1 MLFKPIVYYLQ
12 GLAKTCIFLPF
23 LFSWGY
29 ISYFIYDYD
38 VFHWYTKLAATIKKS
53 AEMDSNHRCFLCNGF
68 TARRNRHY
76 PTRRYQAFIRLN
88 LNRSSVHLLPKS
100 IAHSL
105 NDALS
110 KRHPREK
117 SIRIISDYPETRLSG
132 FEPESTGSKP
142 VVFTITL

>member
-1 MLFKPIVYYLQ
+1 
-12 GLAKTCIFLPF
+12 
-23 LFSWGY
+23 
-29 ISYFIYDYD
+29 
-38 VFHWYTKLAATIKKS
+38 
-53 AEMDSNHRCFLCNGF
+53 MDSNHRCFLCNGF

-117 SIRIISDYPETRLSG
+117 SIRIISDYPEAADAGAAPALH
-132 FEPESTGSKP
+132 GSKP
-142 VVFTITL
+142 RALLLC